1 MQRPQGAGQRYFGTA
16 FGAAPR
22 APMVFEGTRRLLW
35 EANVGS
41 VAGFYRTAGCR
52 PRLRDL
58 KKKKGYA
65 KGVLTNMEDGEAFR
79 DEGYAGA
86 WCGAA
91 ACTFFFLA
99 TGTGTGNASV
109 SASVKVL

>member
-1 MQRPQGAGQRYFGTA
+1 MPT
-16 FGAAPR
+16 P
-22 APMVFEGTRRLLW
+22 LK
-35 EANVGS
+35 
-41 VAGFYRTAGCR
+41 GF
-52 PRLRDL
+52 

-91 ACTFFFLA
+91 ACTFFLPLA
-99 TGTGTGNASV
+99 VPV
-109 SASVKVL
+109 SDSEVT

>member
-1 MQRPQGAGQRYFGTA
+1 MPT
-16 FGAAPR
+16 P
-22 APMVFEGTRRLLW
+22 LK
-35 EANVGS
+35 
-41 VAGFYRTAGCR
+41 GF
-52 PRLRDL
+52 

-91 ACTFFFLA
+91 ACTFFFF
-99 TGTGTGNASV
+99 TTGNAV
-109 SASVKVL
+109 GTMIVE

>member
-1 MQRPQGAGQRYFGTA
+1 MPT
-16 FGAAPR
+16 P
-22 APMVFEGTRRLLW
+22 LK
-35 EANVGS
+35 
-41 VAGFYRTAGCR
+41 GF
-52 PRLRDL
+52 

-91 ACTFFFLA
+91 ACTFFFFFRHWHCQWQE
-99 TGTGTGNASV
+99 T
-109 SASVKVL
+109 

>member
-1 MQRPQGAGQRYFGTA
+1 MPT
-16 FGAAPR
+16 P
-22 APMVFEGTRRLLW
+22 LK
-35 EANVGS
+35 
-41 VAGFYRTAGCR
+41 GF
-52 PRLRDL
+52 

-91 ACTFFFLA
+91 ACTFFLHWQRYLTA
-99 TGTGTGNASV
+99 AKIV
-109 SASVKVL
+109 

>member
-1 MQRPQGAGQRYFGTA
+1 MPT
-16 FGAAPR
+16 P
-22 APMVFEGTRRLLW
+22 LK
-35 EANVGS
+35 
-41 VAGFYRTAGCR
+41 GF
-52 PRLRDL
+52 

-91 ACTFFFLA
+91 ACTFFLV
-99 TGTGTGNASV
+99 TG
-109 SASVKVL
+109 K

>member
-1 MQRPQGAGQRYFGTA
+1 M
-16 FGAAPR
+16 
-22 APMVFEGTRRLLW
+22 
-35 EANVGS
+35 GS

-58 KKKKGYA
+58 KKKGYA

-91 ACTFFFLA
+91 ACTFFSFTGRSGLDSCFNWPIGRVLA
-99 TGTGTGNASV
+99 ALQSIGLAV
-109 SASVKVL
+109 